1 MKRVNLPLVAAI
13 VIILLG
19 IAAGVP
25 LLHRFQLRRNAE
37 NMIRQ
42 AESKLEEGDEAEA
55 IRLLTRY
62 VNLRPGDAQQH
73 SRLARLLLGR
83 VDSGVVD
90 TAGLRATASALEVA
104 VRKNPGDLKLRLDL
118 AGFLSRVGE
127 FDGALDHLSILI
139 SKFDDGSPGAGHGA
153 AADEQLTDEEK
164 ARAKLLYAT
173 TAALDRRHDEAER
186 ALSALVGYDP
196 AAKSF
201 DPDFVVPPG
210 RVEAFGFLAS
220 ILESE
225 RRDSKS
231 AAAVIER
238 MVELYPDDAQA
249 WMLTA
254 IWRMDHNSLDAAEA
268 AAERAL
274 ELAPEDDRVAM
285 VALRAANAAGHRDRA
300 REILDGP
307 LLDAAPTEAI
317 IMARADLARL
327 EGNTER
333 SIAVLRE
340 GLETFPENRVLMTA
354 VLSMLAD
361 LQDTDELRAAITD
374 YRAKL
379 PKDTPAVD
387 YAEGML
393 AMKEQRWLPA
403 LQIWEKLR
411 PLVAADAAL
420 TRRVDLALARCHAAL
435 GQGDQ
440 ATDART
446 RAFAAVPGSAAARL
460 AEMNGHEAAGRWDEA
475 LTVADDLAR
484 EVPSDKLAS
493 LPELWRP
500 LFRLRLIDQ
509 ARKPA
514 GERQWNEVDS
524 LLDQLASSPEMKGPL
539 IERLRID
546 ALAAR
551 NESAAAIEAS
561 AAAVAAHPDDAGL
574 LAQRV
579 ILLVATGQPDEA
591 RALLDAAPAPL
602 RDSEEILG
610 AEIDL
615 ASASTP
621 RQSTPWMADVEQR
634 VQGLSGPMAERL
646 YRQLIAVHVGRGSTA
661 DAERLANR
669 FIATNPDDLPV
680 RELLLDI
687 ADERNDIGAVKVQ
700 SGEIMRIA
708 GSDSATGRVAQA
720 VARIVT
726 VRAGRLSRVSE
737 DATAAALTAEERRDL
752 ESARGL
758 LAQASGDRPRWSEIP
773 RQLAAIAEIQGDRPA
788 AIGLLRK
795 ATELREAIPF
805 AKRQL
810 AILLVASRRLDEARS
825 VIESLGN
832 TGGPAV
838 DRIRADWSA
847 ATGGIDAALALGA
860 QLTPDDCRDPEQL
873 LWYAGLLAR
882 SGRQEE
888 AEAICRRAV
897 DAAPENA
904 DTWLALLTLDMRAGD
919 SDRAADTR
927 RRALATLEG
936 TARDRFE
943 ILADGIAPTGEAMGE
958 EGLRGG
964 DALEASYRAAIAEN
978 PDDLAGARR
987 LVQLLLR
994 RQQNREAR
1002 AELRRILSLDAARD
1016 TTTLL
1021 WARRLLA
1028 NQLAADGGYREF
1040 QEAIALLAK
1049 NVDDSERQ
1057 MPEDMTMSIQLLLRR
1072 PEPASWRQA
1081 MVILDSLATRRSLTA
1096 DERVM
1101 QALLQAKLNPKLRTK
1116 ARDELIG
1123 IAASNEASTAV
1134 FTSLA
1139 EFLLD
1144 GNDTVMAKR
1153 WVEKLRSVAPQATDT
1168 LRLEA
1173 KLAVAEGNREEAA
1186 RIVESLVPKEPIG
1199 AGNVPR
1205 WMAAAATAEQLG
1217 FPEVADKV
1225 FGVLAGTSPEGVL
1238 RQAQAIGRGHRTAEA
1253 LALVEP
1259 VREKVSVMA
1268 FLDTVTVILRGS
1280 NSPLDAPAQAMVNQW
1295 MEKAVRENPDG
1306 DQVAIQ
1312 TAIIAEQ
1319 LGEIEKAIGIY
1330 RKLLAEN
1337 RLSGI
1342 QAGLVAGNLAWLLAR
1357 PDTADEAGELVDRA
1371 VRDLGPHPDL
1381 LDTRALVRLAKGQTA
1396 LALED
1401 MDDALLSPS
1410 AVKYIH
1416 LAAIR
1421 MAVNDLEG
1429 AKSALEQS
1437 QKLGLG
1443 DLNLQPDEARRVEQ
1457 VEAAIAAGGQGDS

>member
-1 MKRVNLPLVAAI
+1 
-13 VIILLG
+13 
-19 IAAGVP
+19 
-25 LLHRFQLRRNAE
+25 
-37 NMIRQ
+37 
-42 AESKLEEGDEAEA
+42 
-55 IRLLTRY
+55 
-62 VNLRPGDAQQH
+62 
-73 SRLARLLLGR
+73 
-83 VDSGVVD
+83 
-90 TAGLRATASALEVA
+90 
-104 VRKNPGDLKLRLDL
+104 
-118 AGFLSRVGE
+118 
-127 FDGALDHLSILI
+127 
-139 SKFDDGSPGAGHGA
+139 
-153 AADEQLTDEEK
+153 
-164 ARAKLLYAT
+164 
-173 TAALDRRHDEAER
+173 
-186 ALSALVGYDP
+186 
-196 AAKSF
+196 
-201 DPDFVVPPG
+201 
-210 RVEAFGFLAS
+210 
-220 ILESE
+220 
-225 RRDSKS
+225 
-231 AAAVIER
+231 
-238 MVELYPDDAQA
+238 
-249 WMLTA
+249 
-254 IWRMDHNSLDAAEA
+254 
-268 AAERAL
+268 
-274 ELAPEDDRVAM
+274 
-285 VALRAANAAGHRDRA
+285 
-300 REILDGP
+300 
-307 LLDAAPTEAI
+307 
-317 IMARADLARL
+317 
-327 EGNTER
+327 
-333 SIAVLRE
+333 
-340 GLETFPENRVLMTA
+340 
-354 VLSMLAD
+354 
-361 LQDTDELRAAITD
+361 
-374 YRAKL
+374 
-379 PKDTPAVD
+379 
-387 YAEGML
+387 ML

-403 LQIWEKLR
+403 LHIWEKLR
-411 PLVAADAAL
+411 PLVSADAAL

-446 RAFAAVPGSAAARL
+446 RAFAAVPGSAAARM

-475 LTVADDLAR
+475 LAVANELAR
-484 EVPSDKLAS
+484 AVPSDKLAS
-493 LPELWRP
+493 LPELWRS

-524 LLDQLASSPEMKGPL
+524 LLDQLASSPELTGPL

-551 NESAAAIEAS
+551 NDADTAIEAS

-574 LAQRV
+574 LGQRV
-579 ILLVATGQPDEA
+579 ILLWAAGRPDEA

-602 RDSEEILG
+602 RDSAEILG

-615 ASASTP
+615 ASASAP
-621 RQSTPWMADVEQR
+621 RQSTAWMADVEQR

-669 FIATNPDDLPV
+669 FIASHPDDLPV

-687 ADERNDIGAVKVQ
+687 ADERNDIGAVKAQ

-708 GSDSATGRVAQA
+708 GPDSATGRVAQA

-726 VRAGRLSRVSE
+726 VRADRLTRARQ

-752 ESARGL
+752 ETARGL

-810 AILLVASRRLDEARS
+810 ALLLVASRRLDEARS
-825 VIESLGN
+825 VIETLGN
-832 TGGPAV
+832 TGGPAI
-838 DRIRADWSA
+838 DRIRAEWSA

-860 QLTPDDCRDPEQL
+860 QLTPDDCRDPDQL
-873 LWYAGLLAR
+873 LWYAGLLSR
-882 SGRQEE
+882 SERPAE

-897 DAAPENA
+897 DAAPKNA
-904 DTWLALLTLDMRAGD
+904 DTWLALLALDTRAGAR
-919 SDRAADTR
+919 DRAEETR
-927 RRALATLEG
+927 RRALATLDG

-943 ILADGIAPTGEAMGE
+943 ILADGLVTTRESTTEA
-958 EGLRGG
+958 GLRGG
-964 DALEASYRAAIAEN
+964 DDLETSYRAAIAEN
-978 PDDLAGARR
+978 PDDLAAARR

-994 RQQNREAR
+994 RQQTGEAR
-1002 AELRRILSLDAARD
+1002 AELRRILTLDAARD

-1028 NQLAADGGYREF
+1028 SQLAADGGYREF
-1040 QEAIALLAK
+1040 QEAITLLVK
-1049 NVDDSERQ
+1049 NVDDAGRQ
-1057 MPEDMTMSIQLLLRR
+1057 MPEDMAMSIQLLLQR

-1081 MVILDSLATRRSLTA
+1081 LVILESLSSRRSLTA

-1101 QALLQAKLNPKLRTK
+1101 RALLQAKLDPKMRTK

-1123 IAASNEASTAV
+1123 IAASDESSTAV
-1134 FTSLA
+1134 FTSLV

-1144 GNDTVMAKR
+1144 GNDTVMARR
-1153 WVEKLRSVAPQATDT
+1153 WLEKLRSVAPQAIDT

-1173 KLAVAEGNREEAA
+1173 KLAVAEGDREEAA
-1186 RIVESLVPKEPIG
+1186 RIVERLVPNEPIG
-1199 AGNVPR
+1199 AGNAPR
-1205 WMAAAATAEQLG
+1205 LLAAAATAEQLG
-1217 FPEVADKV
+1217 FPEVADKA

-1253 LALVEP
+1253 LMLVEP

-1268 FLDTVTVILRGS
+1268 FLDTVAAILRS
-1280 NSPLDAPAQAMVNQW
+1280 SHSALDAPTQAMVTRW
-1295 MEKAVRENPDG
+1295 MERAARENPDV

-1319 LGEIEKAIGIY
+1319 LGETEKAIATY
-1330 RKLLAEN
+1330 RTLLAGN
-1337 RLSGI
+1337 RLSGT
-1342 QAGLVAGNLAWLLAR
+1342 QAGIVAGNLAWLLAR
-1357 PDTADEAGELVDRA
+1357 PDTADEAAELVERA

-1381 LDTRALVRLAKGQTA
+1381 LDTRALVRLAKGQAA

-1410 AVKYIH
+1410 AVKYVH

-1429 AKSALEQS
+1429 AKAALEQS

-1443 DLNLQPDEARRVEQ
+1443 DLNLQPDETRRVKQ
-1457 VEAAIAAGGQGDS
+1457 VEAAIAAGGRGDS